1 MRRGLAWA
9 WIALLLGC
17 GSATPSKTIR
27 LQNLTWSVF
36 SSDTTLSPV
45 PARVP
50 GHVLPDLVEA
60 GLAPDPYLETHEIE
74 VQWVESLS
82 WTYRT
87 HLDLPRGWESPS
99 QVQLEFAGLDTYAHV
114 WVDGRE
120 ILSSDNAHRTW
131 VTLPFE
137 LGPAG
142 VDIDVLFDPVAP
154 RGQIL
159 LDAHAPPVPAG
170 NEMRPVGQQTSPFT
184 RKAGYQF
191 GWDWGPRL
199 AGPGIVGEVSLKQ
212 VATGPTPSLPWCEVL
227 STDETEAVLVVH
239 DGKDWEL
246 RMSRDG
252 SPVAAL
258 RDQDTIRIASPAL
271 WWPAHM
277 GPQPL
282 YDVRWEHSRSGHIV
296 EHRLGLRTAEWREDA
311 DTWGRSFALHI
322 NGTPV
327 SSRGANVI
335 PPDFHDAYSCEGWT
349 SLVDQALS
357 ANMNMVR
364 VWGGGVYPPDCFF
377 EACDRHGLLVW
388 QDFMFACSMVPGDSA
403 FAQNVRAEAQQ
414 HVHRLHHRPSLVLW
428 CGNNEVERAW
438 ESWGWQDTYH
448 LTHQDSVNLV
458 EAYREVFY
466 EMLPDVV
473 QQHAST
479 SYLPTSPTLDPA
491 SGDEHAWG
499 VWFGLE
505 SFDYYSRHAGRFA
518 SEYGLQSLPD
528 RHTLQ
533 EAGIEH
539 WSDDALQFRQR
550 SKMEWLEPGF
560 DGWDMMHHFMAKTTG
575 APEVGDLEDWIFRS
589 QATQAEGL
597 RQALERHRT
606 SQGRYA
612 GSLYWSLNDV
622 WPAVSWSTVDHAG
635 RWKLG
640 HYAAMRANKALT
652 AQWQRE
658 REDSVTWVVFNDG
671 PTAFRGSLVAEE
683 RAMDGTVLNR
693 ASTPLRLGAHSEF
706 AWPAA
711 EVGTW
716 GEAPETTYLAWS
728 LLDETGRV
736 LERSTALWKAA
747 VESNLAPCDVKC
759 ERNER
764 GWTVTASSYAPVVY
778 LTCSVPGHF
787 SDNGMSLEAGTPVEV
802 SFTPELETTEALDVQ
817 ARVLNPIR

>member
-1 MRRGLAWA
+1 
-9 WIALLLGC
+9 
-17 GSATPSKTIR
+17 
-27 LQNLTWSVF
+27 
-36 SSDTTLSPV
+36 
-45 PARVP
+45 
-50 GHVLPDLVEA
+50 
-60 GLAPDPYLETHEIE
+60 
-74 VQWVESLS
+74 
-82 WTYRT
+82 
-87 HLDLPRGWESPS
+87 
-99 QVQLEFAGLDTYAHV
+99 
-114 WVDGRE
+114 
-120 ILSSDNAHRTW
+120 
-131 VTLPFE
+131 
-137 LGPAG
+137 
-142 VDIDVLFDPVAP
+142 
-154 RGQIL
+154 
-159 LDAHAPPVPAG
+159 
-170 NEMRPVGQQTSPFT
+170 
-184 RKAGYQF
+184 
-191 GWDWGPRL
+191 
-199 AGPGIVGEVSLKQ
+199 
-212 VATGPTPSLPWCEVL
+212 
-227 STDETEAVLVVH
+227 
-239 DGKDWEL
+239 
-246 RMSRDG
+246 
-252 SPVAAL
+252 
-258 RDQDTIRIASPAL
+258 
-271 WWPAHM
+271 
-277 GPQPL
+277 
-282 YDVRWEHSRSGHIV
+282 
-296 EHRLGLRTAEWREDA
+296 
-311 DTWGRSFALHI
+311 
-322 NGTPV
+322 
-327 SSRGANVI
+327 
-335 PPDFHDAYSCEGWT
+335 
-349 SLVDQALS
+349 
-357 ANMNMVR
+357 
-364 VWGGGVYPPDCFF
+364 
-377 EACDRHGLLVW
+377 
-388 QDFMFACSMVPGDSA
+388 
-403 FAQNVRAEAQQ
+403 
-414 HVHRLHHRPSLVLW
+414 VLW

-448 LTHQDSVNLV
+448 LSAQDSAKLV
-458 EAYREVFY
+458 EDYREVFY
-466 EMLPDVV
+466 EMLPGVV

-528 RHTLQ
+528 LHTLR

-640 HYAAMRANKALT
+640 HYAARRANKALT

-658 REDSVTWVVFNDG
+658 RQDSVTGLVFNDG
-671 PTAFRGSLVAEE
+671 PTAFRGSLVAEVC
-683 RAMDGTVLNR
+683 ALDGSVLNR

-706 AWPAA
+706 AWSAA
-711 EVGTW
+711 EAETW

-728 LLDETGRV
+728 LLDEAGRV

-747 VESNLAPCDVKC
+747 VESNLAPCEVTC

-787 SDNGMSLEAGTPVEV
+787 SDNGMSLEAGKPVEV

-817 ARVLNPIR
+817 AKVLNPIR

>member
-1 MRRGLAWA
+1 MRKAWF
-9 WIALLLGC
+9 WVCIASVCGC
-17 GSATPSKTIR
+17 GNPSPSP
-27 LQNLTWSVF
+27 LTLGDLEWVVF
-36 SSDTTLSPV
+36 SPDTTLSPV
-45 PARVP
+45 TARVP

-60 GLAPDPYLETHEIE
+60 GLAPDPNLNTHELD
-74 VQWVESLS
+74 VQWVESMP
-82 WTYRT
+82 WTYQTR
-87 HLDLPRGWESPS
+87 LDLPQGWASPS
-99 QVQLEFAGLDTYAHV
+99 LVQLEFTGLDTYAHV
-114 WVDGRE
+114 WVDGQE
-120 ILSSDNAHRTW
+120 LLSTDNAHRTW

-142 VDIDVLFDPVAP
+142 VEVKVVFDPVAS
-154 RGQIL
+154 RGQTL
-159 LDAHAPPVPAG
+159 LDAHENLVPAG

-199 AGPGIVGEVSLKQ
+199 AGPGIVGEVSLKP

-227 STDETEAVLVVH
+227 STNETEAVLVVH

-258 RDQDTIRIASPAL
+258 RDQDTVRIASPAL
-271 WWPAHM
+271 WWPVQK

-282 YDVRWEHSRSGHIV
+282 YDVRWEHSPSGHV
-296 EHRLGLRTAEWREDA
+296 FEHRLGLRTAEWREQED
-311 DTWGRSFALHI
+311 DWGRSFALYL
-322 NGTPV
+322 NGTFV
-327 SSRGANVI
+327 HARGANVI

-377 EACDRHGLLVW
+377 EACDQHGLLVW

-403 FAQNVRAEAQQ
+403 FAQNVRAEAQE
-414 HVHRLHHRPSLVLW
+414 HVQRLHHRPSLVLW

-438 ESWGWQDTYH
+438 ASWGWQDMYH
-448 LTHQDSVNLV
+448 LSAQDSAKLV
-458 EAYREVFY
+458 EAYHELFY
-466 EMLPDVV
+466 EVLPDVV
-473 QQHAST
+473 DQHTAT

-528 RHTLQ
+528 LHTLR

-539 WSDDALQFRQR
+539 WSDDALQYRQR

-575 APEVGDLEDWIFRS
+575 APEAGDLKDWIFRS

-640 HYAAMRANKALT
+640 HYAAKRANKALT

-658 REDSVTWVVFNDG
+658 RQDSVTWVVFNDG
-671 PTAFRGSLVAEE
+671 PAAFRGSLVAEVC
-683 RAMDGTVLNR
+683 ALDGTVLDR
-693 ASTPLRLGAHSEF
+693 ASTPLHLSARDAF
-706 AWPAA
+706 TWPAA
-711 EVGTW
+711 TFDTW
-716 GEAPETTYLAWS
+716 TKSPEGTYLAWS
-728 LLDETGRV
+728 LKDDAGSV

-747 VESNLAPCDVKC
+747 VESELESCQVKC
-759 ERNER
+759 ERHEDR
-764 GWTVTASSYAPVVY
+764 WIVTATSYTPAVY
-778 LTCSVPGHF
+778 LTGSIPGHF
-787 SDNGMSLEAGTPVEV
+787 SDNGMSLEAGVPVEV
-802 SFTPELETTEALDVQ
+802 TFTPESEFEGEVIIQ
-817 ARVLNPIR
+817 ARVLNP